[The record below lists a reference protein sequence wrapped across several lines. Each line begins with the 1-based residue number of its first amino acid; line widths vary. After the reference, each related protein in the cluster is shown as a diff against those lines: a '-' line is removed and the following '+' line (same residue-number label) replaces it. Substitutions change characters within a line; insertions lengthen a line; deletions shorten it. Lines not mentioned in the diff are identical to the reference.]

1 MVNVF
6 VQVDGSDADDSDHG
20 ITTCAPL
27 SPVSRHKFALQA
39 ESLDI
44 KEDTEECNGMLPAP
58 DRKQH
63 FLIAMTHFR
72 RRK

>member
-1 MVNVF
+1 
-6 VQVDGSDADDSDHG
+6 
-20 ITTCAPL
+20 
-27 SPVSRHKFALQA
+27 VSRRKFALQA